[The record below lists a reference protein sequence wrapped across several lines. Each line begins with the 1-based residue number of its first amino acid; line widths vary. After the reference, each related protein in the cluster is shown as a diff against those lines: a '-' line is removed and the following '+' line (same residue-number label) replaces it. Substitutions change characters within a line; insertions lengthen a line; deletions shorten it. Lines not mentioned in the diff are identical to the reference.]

1 MMNYALLDNDVSFHQ
16 KFKSMA
22 NKYINYENCSFYRS
36 SKAFFYDLQAR
47 ENWHL
52 DVLFLDIELNGESG
66 IEIARKLY
74 SYNSSIIVIFISD
87 KIHKVYDA
95 FGLNVFKFVFKPLLH
110 ANVDML
116 FNAIIEEFDMVK
128 PIKIKSEDI
137 YLSFS
142 KKEIVSVSLEL
153 RKIYFH
159 TADGR
164 SYLTHLRKIK
174 DALVLL
180 NSPLFVL
187 INRSEIIN
195 ISYITELNGTK
206 LRIGKLN
213 KEYFIS
219 QDKLVEIRKKW
230 RGYSV

>member
-1 MMNYALLDNDVSFHQ
+1 M
-16 KFKSMA
+16 
-22 NKYINYENCSFYRS
+22 
-36 SKAFFYDLQAR
+36 
-47 ENWHL
+47 
-52 DVLFLDIELNGESG
+52 LFLDIELNGESG

-164 SYLTHLRKIK
+164 SCLTHLRKIK

-206 LRIGKLN
+206 LRIDKLN